1 MQAILPF
8 IHQQLRQS
16 IRSGDTVLD
25 GTAGNGHDT
34 LMLAE
39 CVGAE
44 GCVYAF
50 DIQAAA
56 LAATEQRLRQ
66 HGLHKR
72 VRLIHDSHA
81 RLADYVPNG
90 LAAAVFNFGYLPHGD
105 KNITTL
111 TESSLRAVSAA
122 LSLLRPHGLLAAAL
136 YHGHEQGKPETAA
149 LLALAAALP
158 QAQFNVLRYEF
169 INRRNHPPIA
179 LLIQKR

>member
-8 IHQQLRQS
+8 IHQQLRQTVHN
-16 IRSGDTVLD
+16 GDTVVD

-50 DIQAAA
+50 DIQTAA
-56 LAATEQRLRQ
+56 LAATQQRLQQ
-66 HGLHKR
+66 HGLQQR

-81 RLADYVPNG
+81 NLAAHVPANI
-90 LAAAVFNFGYLPHGD
+90 AAAVFNFGYLPKGD
-105 KNITTL
+105 KNITTQ
-111 TESSLRAVSAA
+111 TESSIAAVSAA
-122 LSLLRPHGLLAAAL
+122 LSLLRPNGLLAAAL

-149 LLALAAALP
+149 LLAFAAALP
-158 QAQFNVLRYEF
+158 QQQFSVLKYEF
-169 INRRNHPPIA
+169 INRQNSPPIA
-179 LLIQKR
+179 LLIEKR